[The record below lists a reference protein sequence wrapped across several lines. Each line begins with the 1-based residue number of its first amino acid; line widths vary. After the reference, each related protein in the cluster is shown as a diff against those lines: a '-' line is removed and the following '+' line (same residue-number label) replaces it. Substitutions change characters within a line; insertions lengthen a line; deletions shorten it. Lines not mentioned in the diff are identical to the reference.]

1 VSRSRPLLLAV
12 AVAVGLVTA
21 IAPALAFAQVTETIG
36 LSLTLSHASQRPGPI
51 DPAAAEIHRQLHR
64 EFRYESLRVIEQR
77 HVTLHMQEVCGI
89 DLPTGKHVEL
99 RPLSLTPSGVLIA
112 VEIEGTLEADLRVPN
127 RKQVVIGVER
137 YQDGKLILV
146 LQPDY

>member
-1 VSRSRPLLLAV
+1 VSVSRPLLIA
-12 AVAVGLVTA
+12 AAVGVLIAT
-21 IAPALAFAQVTETIG
+21 APAFAFAQGIEGVG
-36 LSLTLSHASQRPGPI
+36 LTLTLSHASPKPGPI
-51 DPAAAEIHRQLHR
+51 DPGAAEIHRQLHR
-64 EFRYESLRVIEQR
+64 EFRYESLRVLEQR
-77 HVTLHMQEVCGI
+77 HVILRMQEACGI
-89 DLPTGKHVEL
+89 DLPTGKRVEL

-137 YQDGKLILV
+137 YQDGKLILT

>member
-1 VSRSRPLLLAV
+1 VSTSRHLLLAV
-12 AVAVGLVTA
+12 AVGMVTA
-21 IAPALAFAQVTETIG
+21 IAPAFVFAQVTESVG
-36 LSLTLSHASQRPGPI
+36 LSLTLSHASPKPGPI
-51 DPAAAEIHRQLHR
+51 DPGAAEIHRQLHQ

-77 HVTLHMQEVCGI
+77 HVILRMQEACGI
-89 DLPTGKHVEL
+89 DLPTGKRVEL

-112 VEIEGTLEADLRVPN
+112 VEIEGMLEADLRVPN

-137 YQDGKLILV
+137 YQDGKLILT

>member
-1 VSRSRPLLLAV
+1 MSRSRPLLL

-64 EFRYESLRVIEQR
+64 EFRYESLQVLEQR
-77 HVTLHMQEVCGI
+77 HLILRMQEIGGI
-89 DLPTGKHVEL
+89 DLPTGKRVEL

-112 VEIEGTLEADLRVPN
+112 VEIEGSLQTDLRVPN

-137 YQDGKLILV
+137 YQDGKLILT